1 MRALLA
7 VVVALLVGRVRGIGS
22 VAATNPWIEKTP
34 LDIAHQGG
42 EDEFPSNTMYAF
54 ERSLQVG
61 ADMLELDVGVTKDGQ
76 VVVMHDTTVDRTTNG
91 HGTVASFTLASS
103 CASSTPPTGSRAAP
117 TPTATTARARPIA
130 CAAWR
135 PASASPP
142 KGFTAADFRVPTL
155 KEVLRPSR
163 TRRSTSR
170 SRAAR
175 RPRRSTST
183 SRTPTRWRGR

>member
-7 VVVALLVGRVRGIGS
+7 AVVALLVGRVRPP
-22 VAATNPWIEKTP
+22 APPTNPWIEKTP

-91 HGTVASFTLASS
+91 HGTVASFTLQPA
-103 CASSTPPTGSRAAP
+103 AQARRRVLVLGRRRRLPPRPRALGLSPARRGDRQAQAAQGLHRRRLP
-117 TPTATTARARPIA
+117 RAR
-130 CAAWR
+130 R
-135 PASASPP
+135 
-142 KGFTAADFRVPTL
+142 
-155 KEVLRPSR
+155 
-163 TRRSTSR
+163 
-170 SRAAR
+170 
-175 RPRRSTST
+175 
-183 SRTPTRWRGR
+183 